1 MEKKSMIINKIL
13 SKSTKKSRTRKH
25 NKLKLLIQ
33 EKQNFE
39 IFQIIKIIFN
49 QINKFKNINF

>member
-39 IFQIIKIIFN
+39 IFQIIKIIYN
-49 QINKFKNINF
+49 RINKI